1 MPCFPDRPLCLVNF
15 KHFSSFLQRCSGL
28 GRAAKPPDLRSFAS
42 GNTQYKLTQAST
54 FPGQG
59 VSPLTRWGGCPQ
71 PANGRCPLTPA
82 VRCRPC
88 TPAQRT
94 GCPLYSR
101 TGEAGFHRR
110 SGFCQFRRLRIR
122 TFTPIVEKWIQNTP
136 AGIADQN
143 SGCRPDIF
151 S

>member
-28 GRAAKPPDLRSFAS
+28 GRAAKPPDLRSFVS

-54 FPGQG
+54 CPGQG
-59 VSPLTRWGGCPQ
+59 VSPLTRWGWLPSTRQ
-71 PANGRCPLTPA
+71 WALPLDPSSA
-82 VRCRPC
+82 LP
-88 TPAQRT
+88 
-94 GCPLYSR
+94 PLHPGTKGWLPSVLP
-101 TGEAGFHRR
+101 HRR
-110 SGFCQFRRLRIR
+110 SWLPPQKRFCQFHRLRIR
-122 TFTPIVEKWIQNTP
+122 TFMPIGEKWIQNTP
-136 AGIADQN
+136 AEIADQN

>member
-59 VSPLTRWGGCPQ
+59 ASPLTRWGGCPQ
-71 PANGRCPLTPA
+71 PANGLVSTSCRSVLLRCYRKGRHRRPAPLDPNRA
-82 VRCRPC
+82 LHPC
-88 TPAQRT
+88 TPAQR
-94 GCPLYSR
+94 GCRPLYSHPKKL
-101 TGEAGFHRR
+101 TAQNIV
-110 SGFCQFRRLRIR
+110 SQFFRFLKKS
-122 TFTPIVEKWIQNTP
+122 P
-136 AGIADQN
+136 
-143 SGCRPDIF
+143 
-151 S
+151 